1 MNRLLALQ
9 IYLRIVG
16 SLFKHSESFGSV
28 WKTVRVAKKSW
39 ISKKKT
45 WYMGHTCIKP
55 FIYASL
61 RNPFYVVQAKQVALT
76 PRSNFA
82 SSASNCLS
90 ANPAL
95 NALLGSIGFSRVLK
109 LQTNRPVDPPF
120 TKMTNRR
127 GSWYH
132 QLMRWCT
139 QRARNLVDHVPF
151 KSGLSK
157 WANFV
162 DPVVSPSLSN
172 WREPMGQGWTFE
184 KFCSYLFEPCKVRKV
199 PLFPP
204 SNLRNIQ
211 PWDDFLALTA
221 HHQLTTNLSGYVFL

>member
-1 MNRLLALQ
+1 MVSEWIDCLRCKSTCGSWGVTFQTFGIFRKRLKDCE
-9 IYLRIVG
+9 G
-16 SLFKHSESFGSV
+16 S
-28 WKTVRVAKKSW
+28 KK
-39 ISKKKT
+39 ILDLKKKT

-61 RNPFYVVQAKQVALT
+61 RNPFYVVQVKTGSFDSTQQFREQCFKL
-76 PRSNFA
+76 P
-82 SSASNCLS
+82 S

-139 QRARNLVDHVPF
+139 QRARNLVD
-151 KSGLSK
+151 
-157 WANFV
+157 
-162 DPVVSPSLSN
+162 
-172 WREPMGQGWTFE
+172 
-184 KFCSYLFEPCKVRKV
+184 LFFHSKVRSANERT
-199 PLFPP
+199 L
-204 SNLRNIQ
+204 
-211 PWDDFLALTA
+211 
-221 HHQLTTNLSGYVFL
+221 